1 VPELGFV
8 KANLRQL
15 PLTNHPYAESFSQSN
30 WNDKTF
36 LMMTKL
42 SINVN
47 AVAQLRNRRDLP
59 WPSVTGIARVAL
71 EAGAY
76 GITVH
81 PRPDERHIRRMDVG
95 QLGDMLRK
103 SFPGKEFNIEGYPS
117 EEFVSLIDTGKPD
130 QVTLVPDDPNQS
142 TSDHG
147 WTISGKEELLK
158 PVISR
163 FRSRGIRVS
172 LFVDADPAVPALARA
187 MGADRVELYTGP
199 FGAKLTPEARA
210 DELAKLRAAAEAA
223 RAAGLGVNAGHDL
236 TRENLPE
243 LVAAVPF
250 LEEVSI
256 GHAAI
261 ADALLFGMAET
272 VRLFRAA
279 CGDPVK

>member
-1 VPELGFV
+1 M
-8 KANLRQL
+8 
-15 PLTNHPYAESFSQSN
+15 T
-30 WNDKTF
+30 
-36 LMMTKL
+36 TKL

-47 AVAQLRNRRDLP
+47 AVAQLRNRRNLP
-59 WPSVTGIARVAL
+59 WPSVTGIARAAL

-81 PRPDERHIRRMDVG
+81 PRPDERHIRKKDVG
-95 QLGDMLRK
+95 ELGELLRK

-117 EEFVSLIDTGKPD
+117 DEFVSLVDASKPD

-147 WTISGKEELLK
+147 WTISGREELLK
-158 PVISR
+158 RVISR

-172 LFVDADPAVPALARA
+172 LFIDADPAVPALARA

-199 FGAKLTPEARA
+199 FGAKFSPEARA
-210 DELAKLRAAAEAA
+210 DELAKLGAAAQAA
-223 RAAGLGVNAGHDL
+223 RGAGLGVNAGHDL

-279 CGDPVK
+279 CGDPVR

>member
-1 VPELGFV
+1 M
-8 KANLRQL
+8 
-15 PLTNHPYAESFSQSN
+15 T
-30 WNDKTF
+30 
-36 LMMTKL
+36 TKL

-81 PRPDERHIRRMDVG
+81 PRPDERHIRRSDVG
-95 QLGDMLRK
+95 ELAEMLRK
-103 SFPGKEFNIEGYPS
+103 SFSGKEFNVEGYPS
-117 EEFVSLIDTGKPD
+117 DDFVALIDSSKPD

-147 WTISGKEELLK
+147 WTIGSSEELLK
-158 PVISR
+158 RVISR

-172 LFVDADPAVPALARA
+172 LFIDADPAVPAFARA

-199 FGAKLTPEARA
+199 FGAKFTQEAR
-210 DELAKLRAAAEAA
+210 AEAA

-243 LVAAVPF
+243 LVAAIPF

-261 ADALLFGMAET
+261 ADALLFGMAKT
-272 VRLFRAA
+272 VRLFQAA
-279 CGDPVK
+279 CGDPAQGR

>member
-1 VPELGFV
+1 M
-8 KANLRQL
+8 
-15 PLTNHPYAESFSQSN
+15 T
-30 WNDKTF
+30 
-36 LMMTKL
+36 TKL

-47 AVAQLRNRRDLP
+47 AVAQLRNRRNLP
-59 WPSVTGIARVAL
+59 WPSVTGIARAAL

-81 PRPDERHIRRMDVG
+81 PRPDERHIRKKDVG
-95 QLGDMLRK
+95 ELGELLRK

-117 EEFVSLIDTGKPD
+117 DEFVSLVDASKPD

-147 WTISGKEELLK
+147 WTISGREELLK
-158 PVISR
+158 RVISR

-172 LFVDADPAVPALARA
+172 LFIDADPAVPALARA

-199 FGAKLTPEARA
+199 FGAKFSPEARA
-210 DELAKLRAAAEAA
+210 DELAKLKAAALAA
-223 RAAGLGVNAGHDL
+223 RGAGLGVNAGHDL

-243 LVAAVPF
+243 LVTAVPF

-279 CGDPVK
+279 CGDPVR

>member
-1 VPELGFV
+1 
-8 KANLRQL
+8 
-15 PLTNHPYAESFSQSN
+15 
-30 WNDKTF
+30 
-36 LMMTKL
+36 
-42 SINVN
+42 
-47 AVAQLRNRRDLP
+47 
-59 WPSVTGIARVAL
+59 
-71 EAGAY
+71 
-76 GITVH
+76 
-81 PRPDERHIRRMDVG
+81 
-95 QLGDMLRK
+95 MLRK

-117 EEFVSLIDTGKPD
+117 DEFVSLVDASKPD

-147 WTISGKEELLK
+147 WTISGREELLK
-158 PVISR
+158 RVISR

-172 LFVDADPAVPALARA
+172 LFIDADPAVPALARA

-199 FGAKLTPEARA
+199 FGAKFSPEARA
-210 DELAKLRAAAEAA
+210 DELAKLGAAAQAA
-223 RAAGLGVNAGHDL
+223 RGAGLGVNAGHDL

-279 CGDPVK
+279 CGDPVR